1 MRKILISEKVS
12 SRLVTISYVEI
23 KFNIMNEIENPSK
36 SYLEYPGPILLL
48 AGPGTG
54 KTYQLAQRVKF
65 LINAMNISPKEIAV
79 ITFTTEAARNMRDS
93 LLKDDIAIPK
103 ENHPEI
109 ITTMHSLAN
118 MIIGANTSYFGIS
131 NNYGVLTEKYSQKII
146 FEDASYLCGY
156 SRDEF
161 VTAIE
166 CRRKGECYEDMNEI
180 NCKICKKYE
189 EILRKCSL
197 IDYDDQIL
205 LANKILREDEQ
216 VRMEWNNKTK
226 FLLVDE
232 YQDINSAQFEFISL
246 LSSLN
251 REGLFVVGDDDQSIY
266 SFRGGSPHFIQ
277 NFGDHF
283 NNSKIGRL
291 AKSWRCPEF
300 ILRSAKE
307 VIQKYYPQSVSKPE
321 PEFSNNVKNENE
333 KIFILDVPSSKK
345 ESELIAKICAKKYK
359 DKKVCII
366 IPNGMYFSDIKEALR
381 NYKLPYKYKTKLD
394 EDGICRFLLLDD
406 WKDDQNNSVLLRTI
420 IELIINN
427 YKDFTK
433 DFPIDSKKITE
444 KRESFSNL
452 IATLWNNVNSDNSF
466 YSVLQNYLFTSEH
479 KDITDRLKGFLTE
492 TVDLLNDGGKKQ
504 NLPIFLEKV
513 GLYLSPGNNISNLL
527 SEVREWKSEIIGN
540 GIDNSYPPIE
550 IYNMPSSKGLEGDL
564 IIVVGLSQE
573 LFPNPDRDIDEQSR
587 LLYVAMTRAKEELFL
602 CSARTRSSSITFKD
616 ASFQLKKSEFI
627 NCLPK
632 KYVKEFYL
640 KK

>member
-1 MRKILISEKVS
+1 
-12 SRLVTISYVEI
+12 
-23 KFNIMNEIENPSK
+23 MNEIENPSE

-65 LINAMNISPKEIAV
+65 LINEMHISPNEIAV
-79 ITFTTEAARNMRDS
+79 ITFTTEAARNMRDR

-131 NNYGVLTEKYSQKII
+131 DNYEVLTEKYSQSII

-156 SRDEF
+156 SRNQHT
-161 VTAIE
+161 TAIE
-166 CRRKGECYEDMNEI
+166 CRQKGDCNEDI
-180 NCKICKKYE
+180 TDDKCKICKKYE

-205 LANKILREDEQ
+205 LANKILREDEK
-216 VRMEWNNKTK
+216 VRAEWNAKSK

-277 NFGDHF
+277 NFGNNF
-283 NNSKIGRL
+283 NNDCKIGKL

-300 ILRSAKE
+300 ILKSAKE
-307 VIQKYYPQSVSKPE
+307 VIHKYYPQSVPKPE
-321 PEFSNNVKNENE
+321 PIFSNDIKLENE

-345 ESELIAKICAKKYK
+345 EAELIAKISAKKYK

-366 IPNGMYFSDIKEALR
+366 IPNGMYFTDIKEALR
-381 NYKLPYKYKTKLD
+381 NYKLPYKYKARLD
-394 EDGICRFLLLDD
+394 EDGICRFLLLED
-406 WKDDQNNSVLLRTI
+406 WKDDQNNNILLRTI

-427 YKDFTK
+427 YNDFTK
-433 DFPIDSKKITE
+433 DFSIASKKITE

-452 IATLWNNVNSDNSF
+452 IASLWNNVSPDNSF
-466 YSVLQNYLFTSEH
+466 YSVLLDYLFPSEH
-479 KDITDRLKGFLTE
+479 LEITNRLKGFLAE
-492 TVDLLNDGGKKQ
+492 IIELLNDGGKKQ

-513 GLYLSPGNNISNLL
+513 GLYLSPGNNINNLL

-550 IYNMPSSKGLEGDL
+550 IYNMPSSKGLEGDV

-587 LLYVAMTRAKEELFL
+587 LFYVAMTRAKEELFL
-602 CSARTRSSSITFKD
+602 FSARSRSSGITFKN

-632 KYVKEFYL
+632 NYVKEFYL